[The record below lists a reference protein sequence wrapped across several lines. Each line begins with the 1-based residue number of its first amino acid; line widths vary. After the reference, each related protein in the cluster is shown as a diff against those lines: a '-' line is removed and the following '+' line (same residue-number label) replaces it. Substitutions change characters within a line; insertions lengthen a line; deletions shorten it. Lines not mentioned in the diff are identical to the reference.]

1 MPTPKRAKGE
11 HKTVDYRSYY
21 RGDRNK
27 RRRIKGFQRFML
39 VVLVLLLLLGLAA
52 VITKIIEVVKG
63 GDASQGTSLPA
74 TSSVSQSATDS
85 TSAGSSAPAGEALP
99 EKGRVELSYF
109 SDAAFVGDSITTGWV
124 DYKGAA
130 SLPDTHVIAAIGVTP
145 PVNGIQWANSDG
157 STYDPVQTIVDA
169 APKKIYLMFGAN
181 KLVDQS
187 ATAEDTLVSDYGKF
201 IDDLKAKLPDA
212 KIYVQSVLLP
222 QAAATQE
229 KPGLSPERITRVNAR
244 LQSLA
249 AQKGCYYLNLNES
262 LCPDGVLKDGYA
274 ANDGLHLSKDGYI
287 AWLEYLITHAAYDP
301 ANPYV
306 GGIDPG
312 A

>member
-1 MPTPKRAKGE
+1 M
-11 HKTVDYRSYY
+11 DYRNYY
-21 RGDRNK
+21 RADRKK
-27 RRRIKGFQRFML
+27 RRRIKGFQRFIL
-39 VVLVLLLLLGLAA
+39 VVLVILLLLGLAA
-52 VITKIIEVVKG
+52 VITKIIEVVRG

-74 TSSVSQSATDS
+74 TSSVSQPVGS
-85 TSAGSSAPAGEALP
+85 TSTGSSAPAGQALP
-99 EKGRVELSYF
+99 EKGRVELAYF

-145 PVNGIQWANSDG
+145 PVNGVQWANSDG

-169 APKKIYLMFGAN
+169 APQKLYLMFGAN

-187 ATAEDTLVSDYGKF
+187 TTAEDTLVSDYGKF
-201 IDDLKAKLPDA
+201 IDDLQAKLPNA
-212 KIYVQSVLLP
+212 KIYVQSILLP
-222 QAAATQE
+222 TAAATQE

-249 AQKGCYYLNLNES
+249 AQKGCYYVNLNES
-262 LCPDGVLKDGYA
+262 LCPAGVLQDGYA
-274 ANDGLHLSKDGYI
+274 ANDGLHLSKEGYI